1 MLIYAMLDPH
11 PRVNLRFTSR
21 EAEDIA
27 DSVNSCVTLCT
38 VGALIR
44 LSALSP

>member
-27 DSVNSCVTLCT
+27 DSVNSCVTLRT
-38 VGALIR
+38 VGALIL

>member
-27 DSVNSCVTLCT
+27 DSVNSCVTLRT
-38 VGALIR
+38 VGR
-44 LSALSP
+44 